1 MKKLL
6 LLLASAALLTGCGSA
21 VVQTSD
27 EETNGEIVY
36 ICTGHM
42 SECYHEDPDCRGLIR
57 CSRDIE
63 EITIEEAEE
72 MGRRPCS
79 FCYR

>member
-1 MKKLL
+1 MRYLL
-6 LLLASAALLTGCGSA
+6 LLLVTITLVTCGGKENKKES
-21 VVQTSD
+21 
-27 EETNGEIVY
+27 EKVY
-36 ICTGHM
+36 ICTGYM

-63 EITIEEAEE
+63 EITIEEAED

>member
-1 MKKLL
+1 MKRLL
-6 LLLASAALLTGCGSA
+6 CFMLAAMLVACA
-21 VVQTSD
+21 
-27 EETNGEIVY
+27 GEKSKESEKVY
-36 ICTGHM
+36 ICTGYM

-63 EITIEEAEE
+63 EITIEEAED

>member
-6 LLLASAALLTGCGSA
+6 CFMLATMLVACAG
-21 VVQTSD
+21 
-27 EETNGEIVY
+27 ETQESEKVY
-36 ICTGHM
+36 ICTGYM

-63 EITIEEAEE
+63 EITIEEAED

>member
-1 MKKLL
+1 MKHLL
-6 LLLASAALLTGCGSA
+6 LLLVTITLVACGGSKTA
-21 VVQTSD
+21 EKSK
-27 EETNGEIVY
+27 NVY

-42 SECYHEDPDCRGLIR
+42 SECYHEAPDCRGLIR

-63 EITIEEAEE
+63 EVTIEEAEE

-79 FCYR
+79 YCYR

>member
-1 MKKLL
+1 MRMKKLI
-6 LLLASAALLTGCGSA
+6 LATLAIMLVACAG
-21 VVQTSD
+21 
-27 EETNGEIVY
+27 ETQESEKVY

-42 SECYHEDPDCRGLIR
+42 SECYHETPDCRGLIR

-63 EITIEEAEE
+63 ERTIEEAEE
-72 MGRRPCS
+72 MGPRPCS

>member
-1 MKKLL
+1 MKHLL
-6 LLLASAALLTGCGSA
+6 LLLVTITLVACGGSKDKERDKTA
-21 VVQTSD
+21 EKS
-27 EETNGEIVY
+27 EKVY
-36 ICTGHM
+36 ICTGDM
-42 SECYHEDPDCRGLIR
+42 SECYHEDPDCRGLAR

-63 EITIEEAEE
+63 EITIEEAED